1 MKNNYKCKFISLAI
15 VSILYMNNLNAAV
28 INMTDS
34 DFPTSKVVAN
44 TDDITISTTS
54 NGILTPH
61 INTMINGLNTMAN
74 GLVGISATGNHH
86 LTINSSDTF
95 GIHSDIFDA
104 AHTNPQNT
112 FSGIHV
118 ANGGVFTGNGNID
131 ININM
136 GTGVYVASEGRA
148 IFNGKLNIQSSG
160 YNSIGIR
167 AYSSSTIA
175 SNGQFNGEVT
185 IVSQGDNSIGI
196 SSQITNSNG
205 TPSSLFFDKKVNVIM
220 NGNGSTGIIVQ
231 DPTPTTNQAS
241 IYFKEGLDLYVANG
255 VGIFSQRDS
264 HAIQIEGNSR
274 LVAINDTVLKSSAG
288 SIAVNDRADIQGNIE
303 AYNAGVVS
311 LNLSSNSSI
320 IGILNNYSDPTIG
333 QPQIAGSIYV
343 NFTGSGS
350 HWAITDSSVISSL
363 AGQGHLTFNNYK
375 IGTYLS
381 IADSNGA
388 SGNHTVEVLDSGSNI
403 NNDANGVTLISTHG
417 GNALFSMPTLANIGA
432 YQYDIQ
438 KIGNNWQLAK
448 ARSFSLTTNNAV
460 NSLRAGYLMN
470 YNENQS
476 LLQRMGELRNTN
488 SGGDLWAKIL
498 AGKNKVDGNS
508 QLSAFDQKF
517 YGIQVGT
524 DTRKIINE
532 NADFYLG
539 LAFGYTHSDQ
549 DFSKGDGNIDSYYFN
564 AYGSYTNTNGLYLDS
579 VIKLGWQKQDFSL
592 QDNQNNTVTG
602 DTDSSIFGL
611 SAELGYKYYLAS
623 EQKMGWFTQPSV
635 QLAYSQVDS
644 DTFTASNG
652 QKINFDSYSSV
663 LGKAGLMIGYDFSQS
678 SSNPFN
684 VYLKTNYFHEFS
696 GDLDGKINNERIKT
710 DLGSNWWN
718 YGIGFNA
725 QVKNVHNIYFDIDQS
740 RGADFKQLWK
750 LNIGYRYQW

>member
-1 MKNNYKCKFISLAI
+1 MKNKYKYKVLSLAV
-15 VSILYMNNLNAAV
+15 VSILYTNNLNAAV

-34 DFPTSKVVAN
+34 DFPNSSIVAN
-44 TDDITISTTS
+44 TDDITINTTT

-61 INTMINGLNTMAN
+61 IDSTTSSQGL
-74 GLVGISATGNHH
+74 SASGNHSI
-86 LTINSSDTF
+86 TINSSDTF
-95 GIHSDIFDA
+95 GIHSNIS
-104 AHTNPQNT
+104 TLTSPQNA
-112 FSGIHV
+112 FLGIYV
-118 ANGGVFTGNGNID
+118 GNGVFTANSDIA
-131 ININM
+131 ININS
-136 GTGVYVASEGRA
+136 GSGVYIASTGIA
-148 IFNGKLNIQSSG
+148 TFNGKLGIEFSG
-160 YNSIGIR
+160 DNSIGLR
-167 AYSSSTIA
+167 AYSSNATP

-185 IVSQGDNSIGI
+185 IVSQGDSSIGI
-196 SSQITNSNG
+196 SSQITNHVDG
-205 TPSSLFFDKKVNVIM
+205 VPPSLFFDKHVNVTM
-220 NGNGSTGIIVQ
+220 NGNSSIGILVQ
-231 DPTPTTNQAS
+231 DPIRSTNQAS
-241 IYFKEGLDLYVANG
+241 INFKEGLDLYVADG
-255 VGIFSQRDS
+255 IGIFSEREN
-264 HAIQIEGNSR
+264 HAIQIEGNSH
-274 LVAINDTVLKSSAG
+274 LVAINNTLLESSAG
-288 SIAVNDRADIQGNIE
+288 SIIVNGKSNIEGDIE
-303 AYNAGVVS
+303 AYDGGVVS

-320 IGILNNYSDPTIG
+320 IGKLNNYSDPSVG
-333 QPQIAGSIYV
+333 PVASAGSINV

-350 HWAITDSSVISSL
+350 QWTLTDSSLISSL
-363 AGQGHLTFNNYK
+363 AGQGHFVFNNYTVGK
-375 IGTYLS
+375 FLS
-381 IADSNGA
+381 ITDSNGA
-388 SGNHTVEVLDSGSNI
+388 SGNHTVEVLDSGSNGD
-403 NNDANGVTLISTHG
+403 NDANGVTLISTHG

-438 KIGNNWQLAK
+438 KVGNNWQLVK

-602 DTDSSIFGL
+602 DTDSRIFGL

-725 QVKNVHNIYFDIDQS
+725 QVKNTHNIYFDIDQS